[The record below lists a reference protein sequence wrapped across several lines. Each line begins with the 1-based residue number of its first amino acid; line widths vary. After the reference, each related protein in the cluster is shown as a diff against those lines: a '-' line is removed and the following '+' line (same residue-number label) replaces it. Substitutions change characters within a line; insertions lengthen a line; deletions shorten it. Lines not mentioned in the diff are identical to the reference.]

1 MSLTAGT
8 ASGGAGSD
16 TLIAIENVTGTNFAD
31 TITGS
36 SGVNILSGG
45 DGNDFISG
53 GLGSDFISGNA
64 GKDTLLGGADNDID
78 TFAFTS
84 FSDSLLANFDT
95 IGDFTG
101 FDIIDRPGQLAA
113 SLNTSNGIAA
123 GLLASQVSAILNNFS
138 FTANSTRPSQPSVS
152 QGLLWP
158 SMMAQQVSM
167 NSATAS
173 CIFPPSTWVGRT
185 QSPSLRNQLK
195 ASPPHLV

>member
-1 MSLTAGT
+1 
-8 ASGGAGSD
+8 
-16 TLIAIENVTGTNFAD
+16 LIAIENVTGTNFAD

-53 GLGSDFISGNA
+53 GLGSDFIAGNA

-84 FSDSLLANFDT
+84 FSDSLLANFDI

-138 FTANSTRPSQPSVS
+138 FTANSTRAFTAIGFSGTFVAFNDGAAGFNEFSDSIVHLPSFNLGGTNTIAIV
-152 QGLLWP
+152 
-158 SMMAQQVSM
+158 
-167 NSATAS
+167 
-173 CIFPPSTWVGRT
+173 
-185 QSPSLRNQLK
+185 
-195 ASPPHLV
+195 